1 MFVGLW
7 GNTFA
12 YEIDE
17 ALILE
22 EKSVYLFSMWNFKLD
37 ANGNNKTGTDE
48 NYQRFNTDV
57 GVNRIV
63 ENKKIGYWFN
73 SDVEFTF
80 EKDVN
85 GTSETEKTT
94 TLNIRNFETS
104 SVQGLSNNEMADA
117 GLKFYL
123 SEQSP
128 FYFYMQALADWLDTK
143 TETTSPTGTVSTQD
157 NGIEYL
163 LGGGLGYGKIVDL
176 GSYDRVLIVQDQLLN
191 NNMIKSEFSRDI
203 IRELLP
209 LFRINMDH
217 TVRLIKIQEILI
229 RQGLIDSQG
238 FSLNRTKEI
247 LNALDKSFDKRLYG
261 LEFRIGYLKEQD
273 HRDSNPDQEKIGYLY
288 TYIKYEKP
296 LSEKHQYICQI
307 NGLYQKAK
315 EQNDEKISGYWSNVI
330 DSILSANL
338 NTKIGLEINFSKELE
353 IDSHERVFGQLRYEV
368 TDRLMW
374 TNEIEYYQY
383 QYGDPNAEDSFE
395 YTLSSKLEYTIW

>member
-1 MFVGLW
+1 MGKRLIILIEICMFVGLW

-330 DSILSANL
+330 DSIC
-338 NTKIGLEINFSKELE
+338 
-353 IDSHERVFGQLRYEV
+353 
-368 TDRLMW
+368 
-374 TNEIEYYQY
+374 
-383 QYGDPNAEDSFE
+383 
-395 YTLSSKLEYTIW
+395 